1 MQFVAI
7 NLKDILYQAVSMA
20 DGENEQLFTLGN
32 FEITDKLGS
41 LVKFKQFLKRKEA
54 LPGQQSDRA
63 YAPVKVE
70 RMAESRRMQ

>member
-7 NLKDILYQAVSMA
+7 TLKDIQFQQVQKPDDDS
-20 DGENEQLFTLGN
+20 EFLFMLGN

-54 LPGQQSDRA
+54 LPGGQ
-63 YAPVKVE
+63 E
-70 RMAESRRMQ
+70 RSTFERVGPDRRMQPW